1 MSFEIELDP
10 PMPERR
16 WQHNIDRVERL
27 LIKAA
32 MKEVGESP
40 PKIAWYLGITVPT
53 VRNRLERFRI
63 TK

>member
-32 MKEVGESP
+32 MKEVGEDP
-40 PKIAWYLGITVPT
+40 NKIAWYLGITPPT
-53 VRNRLERFRI
+53 VKNRLAKF
-63 TK
+63 KNGK